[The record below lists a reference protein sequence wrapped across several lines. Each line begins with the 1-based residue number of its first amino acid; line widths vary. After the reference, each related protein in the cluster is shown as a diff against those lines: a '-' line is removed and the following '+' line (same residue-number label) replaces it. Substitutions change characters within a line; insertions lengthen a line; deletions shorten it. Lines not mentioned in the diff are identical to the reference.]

1 MRVISI
7 PAVYDGKHINLLET
21 PPILRPYRVLV
32 TFVAPVEKAE
42 TLARDSARF
51 WASFGAWRDDR
62 PLDATLRDIHDTRRS
77 RAEPPEL

>member
-42 TLARDSARF
+42 TLARNLARF
-51 WASFGAWRDDR
+51 WASFGAWLDDR
-62 PLDATLRDIHDTRRS
+62 PLDATLRNIHDTRRS
-77 RAEPPEL
+77 RAEPPAL